1 VGTPIVATREKQ
13 ETRIKRKEA
22 RFKEERWGKKLKP
35 AKRLQLQEFFLF
47 LLSYIRSQNYY
58 AIPVSRMV
66 GLISD

>member
-13 ETRIKRKEA
+13 ETRIKGKVA

-35 AKRLQLQEFFLF
+35 AKRLQLQEFLF
-47 LLSYIRSQNYY
+47 LLSYTRSQNCY
-58 AIPVSRMV
+58 AIPVLRIV

>member
-35 AKRLQLQEFFLF
+35 AKRLQLQEFFYF
-47 LLSYIRSQNYY
+47 FCRT
-58 AIPVSRMV
+58 
-66 GLISD
+66 